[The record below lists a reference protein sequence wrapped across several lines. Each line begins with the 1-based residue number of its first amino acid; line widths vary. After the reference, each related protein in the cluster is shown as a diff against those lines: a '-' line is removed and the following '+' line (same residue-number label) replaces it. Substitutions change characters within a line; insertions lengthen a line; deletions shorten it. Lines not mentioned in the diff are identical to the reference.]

1 MKVIEYKDN
10 VELTKALMMVLEFG
24 EDNDG
29 QIVFYSNCRNT
40 KTEVLDEN
48 GGLRGIAFGIE
59 EFPDDPYVPAG
70 EPRSAN

>member
-1 MKVIEYKDN
+1 MTSNI
-10 VELTKALMMVLEFG
+10 ELTKALMNVFEFG

-29 QIVFYSNCRNT
+29 QIILYTNCR
-40 KTEVLDEN
+40 ESDN
-48 GGLRGIAFGIE
+48 GLE